1 MSRFLEAILK
11 AHVGLEN
18 WRKVERLEAR
28 VSLTGGLY
36 QLKGIPEGVPNVTM
50 SVDTR
55 RPALTITGHHAR
67 ELPGIRPRVDYQTKE
82 RALELDSMSA
92 AFAPRRIA
100 STPYSE
106 RTRS

>member
-1 MSRFLEAILK
+1 MSQFLEAILK
-11 AHVGLEN
+11 AHVSLEN

-36 QLKGIPEGVPNVTM
+36 QLKGFPEGVPNVTM

-55 RPALTITGHHAR
+55 RPALTIPGHHAR